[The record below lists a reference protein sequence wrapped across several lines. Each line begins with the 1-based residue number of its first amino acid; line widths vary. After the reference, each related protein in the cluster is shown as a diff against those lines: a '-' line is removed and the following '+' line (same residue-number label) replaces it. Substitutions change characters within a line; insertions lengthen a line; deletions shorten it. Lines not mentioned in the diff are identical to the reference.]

1 MVVIYNRVA
10 LWPVTP
16 MATPM
21 ATVKGKGNLNGCWYL
36 LMTWRSHPTGLAL
49 KTPTQKYVLY
59 LLCALFWRYGCR
71 SQSFDYR
78 KIVSIF
84 VF

>member
-1 MVVIYNRVA
+1 
-10 LWPVTP
+10 
-16 MATPM
+16 M

-59 LLCALFWRYGCR
+59 LLCATCFGATVA
-71 SQSFDYR
+71 DV
-78 KIVSIF
+78 IVF
-84 VF
+84 TVEK